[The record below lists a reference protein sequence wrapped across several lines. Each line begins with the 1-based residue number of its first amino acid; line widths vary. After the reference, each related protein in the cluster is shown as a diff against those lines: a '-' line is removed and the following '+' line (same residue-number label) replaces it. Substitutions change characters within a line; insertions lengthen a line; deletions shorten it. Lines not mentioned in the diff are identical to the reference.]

1 MTNDKNEMDHLLY
14 ILPVVFLAY
23 FFKGT
28 TGFGSAI
35 ILVALGSAIIGPVAA
50 VTFVTLLD
58 MVGGAALLRIDRTKD
73 SRRLWLP
80 LALAL
85 VAGAVAGALLLKVIS
100 LENFKPV
107 LGAMLIL
114 AGVWM
119 IFLRERRGE
128 RAAEEMPETYRT
140 RDLIVCLVAGAA
152 GGLTGLSGP
161 PLIFSFGA
169 RLRKEAFRRILTR
182 IFWAEALAKA
192 ATYAATGVLTR
203 QVVIAALLAIPV
215 LYLGL
220 YAGNH
225 VFFRISERWFG
236 RIVGAAIVVM
246 GARLIAQTF

>member
-1 MTNDKNEMDHLLY
+1 MDYHLLY

-35 ILVALGSAIIGPVAA
+35 ILVALGSAVISPVAA
-50 VTFVTLLD
+50 VTMVTLLD
-58 MVGGAALLRIDRTKD
+58 VVGGAALLRIDRTKD

-85 VAGAVAGALLLKVIS
+85 IVGAVAGALLLRLIS

-107 LGAMLIL
+107 LGVTLIL
-114 AGVWM
+114 AGLWM
-119 IFLRERRGE
+119 IFLRGRGAYTGRE
-128 RAAEEMPETYRT
+128 LPETYRA
-140 RDLIVCLVAGAA
+140 RDLAVCLVAGVA

-161 PLIFSFGA
+161 PLIFSFGGW
-169 RLRKEAFRRILTR
+169 LSKEAFRRILTR

-192 ATYAATGVLTR
+192 ATYTAVGILKWE
-203 QVVIAALLAIPV
+203 VVIAAVLAVPV

-225 VFFRISERWFG
+225 VFFKISETWFG
-236 RIVGAAIVVM
+236 RVVGAAIVVM
-246 GARLIAQTF
+246 GARLMI

>member
-1 MTNDKNEMDHLLY
+1 MEYQLLY

-50 VTFVTLLD
+50 VTMVTLLD
-58 MVGGAALLRIDRTKD
+58 VVGGAALLRIDRTQD
-73 SRRLWLP
+73 SRRLWMP

-85 VAGAVAGALLLKVIS
+85 IVGAVAGALLLKLIS

-107 LGAMLIL
+107 LGVTLIF
-114 AGVWM
+114 AGAWM
-119 IFLRERRGE
+119 IFLRGRGPYTGQE
-128 RAAEEMPETYRT
+128 LPETYRP
-140 RDLIVCLVAGAA
+140 RDLAVCLVAGAA

-161 PLIFSFGA
+161 PLIFSFGGW
-169 RLRKEAFRRILTR
+169 LSKEAFRRILTR

-192 ATYAATGVLTR
+192 ATYTATGVLKWE
-203 QVVIAALLAIPV
+203 VVVAAVLAVPV

-225 VFFRISERWFG
+225 VFFKISEVWFG
-236 RIVGAAIVVM
+236 RVVGTAILVM
-246 GARLIAQTF
+246 GARLIL

>member
-1 MTNDKNEMDHLLY
+1 MDYHLFY

-35 ILVALGSAIIGPVAA
+35 ILVATGSAIIGPVAA
-50 VTFVTLLD
+50 VTLVTLLD
-58 MVGGAALLRIDRTKD
+58 VVGGAALLRIDQTKD

-85 VAGAVAGALLLKVIS
+85 VAGAVVGALLLKLIS
-100 LENFKPV
+100 LENFKPL

-119 IFLRERRGE
+119 IFLRG
-128 RAAEEMPETYRT
+128 RAARVAELPETYRP
-140 RDLIVCLVAGAA
+140 RDIAVCLVAGAA

-169 RLRKEAFRRILTR
+169 SLRKEAFRRILTR

-192 ATYAATGVLTR
+192 ATYTATGVLKW
-203 QVVIAALLAIPV
+203 QVVIAAALAVPV

-225 VFFRISERWFG
+225 VFFKISETWFG
-236 RIVGAAIVVM
+236 RIVGAAIIVM
-246 GARLIAQTF
+246 GARLII

>member
-1 MTNDKNEMDHLLY
+1 MIFDYHLLY

-35 ILVALGSAIIGPVAA
+35 ILVAMGSFIIGPVAA
-50 VTFVTLLD
+50 VTLVTLLD
-58 MVGGAALLRIDRTKD
+58 VVGGAALLRIDQTKD

-80 LALAL
+80 LAAAL
-85 VAGAVAGALLLKVIS
+85 ITGAIAGALLLKFIS
-100 LENFKPV
+100 LESFKPV

-114 AGVWM
+114 AGMWM
-119 IFLRERRGE
+119 IFLRRRKGE
-128 RAAEEMPETYRT
+128 RAGQELPETYRP
-140 RDLIVCLVAGAA
+140 RDLAVCLVAGAA

-161 PLIFSFGA
+161 PLIFSFGGW
-169 RLRKEAFRRILTR
+169 LSKEAFRRILTR

-192 ATYAATGVLTR
+192 ATYTATGVLKWDA
-203 QVVIAALLAIPV
+203 VIAAALSVPV

-225 VFFRISERWFG
+225 FFFRISETWFG
-236 RIVGAAIVVM
+236 RVVGAAIVVM
-246 GARLIAQTF
+246 GARLIV

>member
-1 MTNDKNEMDHLLY
+1 MDYHLLY
-14 ILPVVFLAY
+14 ILPAVFLAY

-35 ILVALGSAIIGPVAA
+35 IVVALGSPVIGPVAA
-50 VTFVTLLD
+50 VTMVTLLD
-58 MVGGAALLRIDRTKD
+58 VVGGAALLRIDPTRD
-73 SRRLWLP
+73 SRRLWVP

-85 VAGAVAGALLLKVIS
+85 IVGAVAGALLLKLIS

-107 LGAMLIL
+107 LGATLIL

-119 IFLRERRGE
+119 IFLRGRKGE
-128 RAAEEMPETYRT
+128 YAGQELPETYRP
-140 RDLIVCLVAGAA
+140 RDLAVCLVAGAA

-161 PLIFSFGA
+161 PLIFSFGGW
-169 RLRKEAFRRILTR
+169 LSKEAFRRILTR

-192 ATYAATGVLTR
+192 VTYTAVGVLKWE
-203 QVVIAALLAIPV
+203 VVIAAVLAVPV

-225 VFFRISERWFG
+225 VFFKISETWFG
-236 RIVGAAIVVM
+236 RVVGAAIVVM
-246 GARLIAQTF
+246 GARLIL